1 MQNVKSLITTRSIT
15 IDKLKKYIKM
25 ANFFYDSSKINN
37 NRYLQKYPGHILG
50 LVFYEP
56 STRTMASFHAAMSRL
71 GGTSIVIQPETSSVK
86 KGETLEDTIRTMG
99 IYTDAIVL
107 RHFDKNSSEL
117 AATVTDKAVI
127 NGGDGNGEH
136 PTQALLDIYTIYR
149 ELGKRVFTET
159 IKVLFV
165 GDLKNSRTIHS
176 LIYLLE
182 LFPNIQYIFLSPEKL
197 QMPDEIKLELKNPSR
212 VCTSYCSEII
222 EEADVIYM
230 TRIQKERFNNN
241 FEYYEVLKENFVLDE
256 TKMARA
262 KPKVIVMH
270 PLPRGDEISKE
281 VDKDSRAVYFK
292 QMEYGVYMRMAIID
306 DILSK

>member
-1 MQNVKSLITTRSIT
+1 
-15 IDKLKKYIKM
+15 
-25 ANFFYDSSKINN
+25 
-37 NRYLQKYPGHILG
+37 
-50 LVFYEP
+50 
-56 STRTMASFHAAMSRL
+56 MASFQTAMTRL

-107 RHFDKNSSEL
+107 RHFDKDSSLL
-117 AATVTDKAVI
+117 AASATDKPII
-127 NGGDGNGEH
+127 NGGDGSGEH
-136 PTQALLDIYTIYR
+136 PTQALLDIYTIYK

-176 LIYLLE
+176 LIYLLD
-182 LFPNIQYIFLSPEKL
+182 LFPNIQYIFLSPETLK
-197 QMPDEIKLELKNPSR
+197 MPDEIKLELKNSSK
-212 VCTSYCSEII
+212 VCTNYNDEII

-241 FEYYEVLKENFVLDE
+241 IEYYEVSKDKFILDE
-256 TKMARA
+256 IKMSRA
-262 KPKVIVMH
+262 KPNVIVMH

-281 VDKDSRAVYFK
+281 VDSDPRAVYFK
-292 QMEYGVYMRMAIID
+292 QMNYGVYMRMAILD
-306 DILSK
+306 DILSE